1 MCVCVCPRSST
12 PVPAIP
18 AYQESAI
25 NLESGTKKKTGP
37 HVSKPRSASSN
48 NPAVM
53 AYNAVL
59 VLFDVLVFL
68 VKAIYIVGKGVFE
81 MAVLPPAR
89 DVSGDIVL
97 ITGAGH
103 GMGKNLSLQYA
114 ALGATVVCVDVNEKT
129 NQETVTAIKSKGG
142 KAFGYT

>member
-1 MCVCVCPRSST
+1 
-12 PVPAIP
+12 
-18 AYQESAI
+18 
-25 NLESGTKKKTGP
+25 
-37 HVSKPRSASSN
+37 
-48 NPAVM
+48 M

-114 ALGATVVCVDVNEKT
+114 ALGTTVVCVDVNEKT

>member
-1 MCVCVCPRSST
+1 MCCVASLNPT
-12 PVPAIP
+12 EHPATMP
-18 AYQESAI
+18 QQDE
-25 NLESGTKKKTGP
+25 
-37 HVSKPRSASSN
+37 SSN

-59 VLFDVLVFL
+59 VLFDVLAFFVKSVYIIVRGL
-68 VKAIYIVGKGVFE
+68 VE
-81 MAVLPPAR
+81 MVMLPPAR

-114 ALGATVVCVDVNEKT
+114 ALGTTVVCVDVNEKT
-129 NQETVTAIKSKGG
+129 NQETVTAIKGKGG
-142 KAFGYT
+142 KAFGFT